1 MPNLKVN
8 FQRISIQPFDK
19 SVIKTDI
26 KQKNMRNKTKIPIPY
41 TKLNFNYTNYIIKF
55 FLLMEYYFNND
66 KVTIEYKEL
75 LSLFKKHLLSNCSMN
90 DVVFFLEGLKKNN
103 VSIIIFTFTKIAG
116 NLIKNNYTITQA
128 YRGDIYKFYYY
139 DLDKNL
145 KFFEFLK
152 TDIIEK
158 KLLNLQIISAKIIL
172 KNVKKQYKKIINTKT
187 RKEKIKEHLNEKNLT
202 TSTKEIIMQIYTQ
215 QMEIEEYNIFEMNFF

>member
-1 MPNLKVN
+1 
-8 FQRISIQPFDK
+8 
-19 SVIKTDI
+19 
-26 KQKNMRNKTKIPIPY
+26 
-41 TKLNFNYTNYIIKF
+41 
-55 FLLMEYYFNND
+55 MEYYFNND

-187 RKEKIKEHLNEKNLT
+187 RKEKIKEYLNK
-202 TSTKEIIMQIYTQ
+202 KI
-215 QMEIEEYNIFEMNFF
+215 

>member
-1 MPNLKVN
+1 MHNLKVN

-75 LSLFKKHLLSNCSMN
+75 LSLFKKYLLSKYSMN
-90 DVVFFLEGLKKNN
+90 DVVFFLEGLKKT
-103 VSIIIFTFTKIAG
+103 TFQ
-116 NLIKNNYTITQA
+116 L
-128 YRGDIYKFYYY
+128 
-139 DLDKNL
+139 
-145 KFFEFLK
+145 
-152 TDIIEK
+152 
-158 KLLNLQIISAKIIL
+158 
-172 KNVKKQYKKIINTKT
+172 
-187 RKEKIKEHLNEKNLT
+187 
-202 TSTKEIIMQIYTQ
+202 
-215 QMEIEEYNIFEMNFF
+215 